1 MNKRYQSD
9 LTDLQWSKIECFFDI
24 QRKRKHS
31 LLMIMNAIF
40 YLLKTGC
47 QWRMLPKDFPPHGT
61 VYYYYNKWKHEGL
74 LDEIHDRLREEVREK
89 AGRTKTPTAACIDS
103 QSVRTTRSG
112 SEERGVDGGKKI
124 KGTKRHIITDTLGL
138 LLDVVVHAAN
148 IHDSKS
154 AEKVISRLTFR
165 FPDLKT
171 IFADGGYRGELV
183 ERIKGV
189 YGWIISIT
197 LRSDKSTDFQ
207 PLPKRWVVERT
218 FAWFESYRR
227 LSKDFEYL
235 TDTSETMIKLASIR
249 LLLNRIT

>member
-1 MNKRYQSD
+1 MKGYQSD
-9 LTDLQWSKIECFFDI
+9 MTDLQWSKIENFFDT
-24 QRKRKHS
+24 KRKQKHT
-31 LLMIMNAIF
+31 LRMIIDAIF

-47 QWRMLPKDFPPHGT
+47 QWRMLPKDFPPYGT
-61 VYYYYNKWKHEGL
+61 VYYYYNKRKCEGL

-89 AGRTKTPTAACIDS
+89 AGKTKTPTAACIDS
-103 QSVRTTRSG
+103 QSVKTTRSG
-112 SEERGVDGGKKI
+112 SEEQGVDGGKKI

-138 LLDVVVHAAN
+138 LLEVVVHAAN

-154 AEKVISRLTFR
+154 ADNVISKLAFR
-165 FPDLKT
+165 FPNLKT

-183 ERIKGV
+183 ERVKEI
-189 YGWIISIT
+189 YGWFISIT

-235 TDTSETMIKLASIR
+235 TDTSEAMIKLASIR